1 LNKIKLIESLK
12 FKDLNLLRLITSLST
27 SQPTFSPSVS
37 TSRKKIF
44 LTLNFSEKPPRKLAN
59 HEALLILI
67 NQSETVLQNRR
78 LVTVPIREFHWVAI
92 NQPISLGI
100 W

>member
-27 SQPTFSPSVS
+27 SQPTFSPS
-37 TSRKKIF
+37 T
-44 LTLNFSEKPPRKLAN
+44 EKPPRKLAN